1 MTISKFSENNRKE
14 FIRSFEFFQCL
25 TEVLN
30 YLRTNYGQSKN
41 TLILSL
47 LQILGWC
54 RDSEWNQIKNYG
66 HLLTD
71 YVFWQ
76 SREFYFE
83 KLQDFV
89 DGELDSP
96 EFVAQV
102 LYVILSD
109 KNEALDLE
117 EAFYQRKN
125 INFYQKR
132 NIDLD
137 PKSFQFSEIILSLL
151 LPLEGF
157 DADPNESF
165 FTEEELRKGVKL
177 ALKEI
182 EKYFKD

>member
-14 FIRSFEFFQCL
+14 FIRSLEFFQCL

-30 YLRTNYGQSKN
+30 YLRNNYGQSKN

-54 RDSEWNQIKNYG
+54 RDSQWNQIKDYG

-83 KLQDFV
+83 KLRNFV
-89 DGELDSP
+89 AGELDGS

-102 LYVILSD
+102 LYAILSD
-109 KNEALDLE
+109 KNQALDLE
-117 EAFYQRKN
+117 EA
-125 INFYQKR
+125 FYQKR

-137 PKSFQFSEIILSLL
+137 PKSFQFSEIILNLL